1 MEVGFFESSVQS
13 IVTQMT
19 LVRAV
24 MTAINDGDAEG
35 AEKQLRVLADE
46 VFNQKYIM
54 MNENVTELLVILNEF
69 RRH

>member
-1 MEVGFFESSVQS
+1 
-13 IVTQMT
+13 MT

-54 MNENVTELLVILNEF
+54 MNENVTELLVVINEF
-69 RRH
+69 RRHAVTQNLCL